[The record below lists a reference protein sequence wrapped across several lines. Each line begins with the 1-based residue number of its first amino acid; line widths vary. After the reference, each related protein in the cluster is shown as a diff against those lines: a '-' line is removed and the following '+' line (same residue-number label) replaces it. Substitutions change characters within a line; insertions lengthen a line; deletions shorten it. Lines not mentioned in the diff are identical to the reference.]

1 VALVVERHPGEARR
15 APEVGV
21 FAPGKGLL
29 GDRWAQSERANPEAE
44 VTLMRADVA
53 KLVCNGQDLSLPGD
67 NLLVALD
74 LSAENL
80 PTGSRLQVG
89 EVVLEITAK
98 PHTGCLKF
106 ERRFGA
112 DARALT
118 GLDELKAARLRGHSR
133 PGGERRGR
141 AVWGCGAGVGAG
153 LTRNTPPSACVH
165 SASFPGLPSW
175 SAAMPR
181 IIDRLDAAVGRT
193 PAELDLHIDYTR
205 QVPSP
210 AALISPEGTYN
221 AGWFE
226 RFDGAYNFADSSAF
240 TMALNRFFHVTLD
253 TPDHY
258 LVWNIADFG
267 RAGNVACRWWRR
279 PLGALRPSRSRGF
292 CGRTG

>member
-1 VALVVERHPGEARR
+1 MNDTQVLLPSADPARHLPLAALREALEALPAPPRDLGVVALVVERHPGEARR

-21 FAPGKGLL
+21 FAPGRGLV

-118 GLDELKAARLRGHSR
+118 GLDELKAARLRGIHARVVS
-133 PGGERRGR
+133 GGAVRCGDAVRVLGR
-141 AVWGCGAGVGAG
+141 A
-153 LTRNTPPSACVH
+153 
-165 SASFPGLPSW
+165 
-175 SAAMPR
+175 
-181 IIDRLDAAVGRT
+181 
-193 PAELDLHIDYTR
+193 
-205 QVPSP
+205 
-210 AALISPEGTYN
+210 
-221 AGWFE
+221 
-226 RFDGAYNFADSSAF
+226 
-240 TMALNRFFHVTLD
+240 
-253 TPDHY
+253 
-258 LVWNIADFG
+258 
-267 RAGNVACRWWRR
+267 
-279 PLGALRPSRSRGF
+279 
-292 CGRTG
+292 